1 MTKQFHAELAA
12 RDDIIANLT
21 ETAADL
27 TEDFEDLQ
35 DHMETKTEEH
45 NQWKETILA
54 AINETN
60 SNFDQ
65 AEDER
70 DLNAAQIDVLLGI
83 YHLINKQT
91 TTANIEWP

>member
-27 TEDFEDLQ
+27 TEDLDNLQ
-35 DHMETKTEEH
+35 DHIETKAEE
-45 NQWKETILA
+45 QYLWKETILA

-70 DLNAAQIDVLLGI
+70 NLNAAQID
-83 YHLINKQT
+83 
-91 TTANIEWP
+91 A